1 MTFLILSCSADE
13 YLNLLFPSSRCLS
26 FSRPLSFLSTP
37 CPSHLTPT
45 HNAPAHRQYLGV
57 CRAGDSAAV
66 SVWDVAARKRLRF
79 LSCAEM
85 VSERYVAAAFS
96 PDERMVAAQGGP
108 PDWTLVL
115 FLWEKGKVGGPAL
128 ACVRLPWGS
137 VGNDPIAPCF

>member
-1 MTFLILSCSADE
+1 M
-13 YLNLLFPSSRCLS
+13 
-26 FSRPLSFLSTP
+26 PLP
-37 CPSHLTPT
+37 Y
-45 HNAPAHRQYLGV
+45 RQYLGV

-115 FLWEKGKVGGPAL
+115 FLWEKGKVGSRGFHMRGPAYQL
-128 ACVRLPWGS
+128 SWRFNGRQ
-137 VGNDPIAPCF
+137 PCYNLTPL

>member
-1 MTFLILSCSADE
+1 MNLIFL
-13 YLNLLFPSSRCLS
+13 FV
-26 FSRPLSFLSTP
+26 PLSFFLSPTLLP
-37 CPSHLTPT
+37 LHSLPLPLTPT

-137 VGNDPIAPCF
+137 VGNNPIAPCH